1 MLIQKSSTSGIMLE
15 MQLNFSD
22 SFNSVVVAM

>member
-1 MLIQKSSTSGIMLE
+1 MLIQKSNTSGIMLE

-22 SFNSVVVAM
+22 SFNSVVAAM